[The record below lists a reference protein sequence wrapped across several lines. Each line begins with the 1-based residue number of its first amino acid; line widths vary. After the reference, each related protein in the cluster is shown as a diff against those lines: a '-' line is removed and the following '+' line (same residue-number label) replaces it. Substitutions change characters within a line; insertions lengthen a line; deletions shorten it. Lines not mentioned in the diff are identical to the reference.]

1 MEDFDKQFKEFI
13 LYYVQ
18 NHPENI
24 VAITK
29 RIEQASDVNAEL
41 RQLFLEAGK
50 DIDKRVDL
58 YSYMLMNYNGP
69 EGLKKMAGF
78 LALYVDDKGE
88 KARKNAAYSLMNLT
102 AYKLK
107 NEIETIDEIKKDL
120 AINKALEINVHSSNV
135 VENALNDFMNKAS
148 LSAKLPKVKNIKA
161 FDHNYSE
168 EELKQLYRQYACE
181 KVKSTERDF
190 VDILMGVSNQKI
202 NWIGKPADLYR
213 FIRYFCKEV
222 VPSYTGNTLEHLYEV
237 KKHINGG
244 NMEEVPFKEKETMR
258 VFLVN
263 GYKPI
268 IHKTKVIYLKDIHDT
283 FKKVTGM

>member
-1 MEDFDKQFKEFI
+1 MEDFYKLYREFI

-18 NHPENI
+18 KNPEKI

-29 RIEQASDVNAEL
+29 RIEQASDANAEL
-41 RQLFLEAGK
+41 RQLFLEAEK
-50 DIDKRVDL
+50 NIDKRVDL
-58 YSYMLMNYNGP
+58 CSYMLMNYSGP

-102 AYKLK
+102 AFKLEK
-107 NEIETIDEIKKDL
+107 EIETIDEIKKDL

-148 LSAKLPKVKNIKA
+148 LSAKLPKGKDIKA

-168 EELKQLYRQYACE
+168 EELKQLYCQYACE

-202 NWIGKPADLYR
+202 NWIGKPADMYR

-222 VPSYTGNTLEHLYEV
+222 VPSSSGKTLDDLYEV
-237 KKHINGG
+237 RKHINGG
-244 NMEEVPFKEKETMR
+244 KMEEVPFKKKEMMR
-258 VFLVN
+258 VFLLN
-263 GYKPI
+263 GDKPT
-268 IHKTKVIYLKDIHDT
+268 IHKTKTIYLKDIHDT
-283 FKKVTGM
+283 FKKVTGL